1 MSATPMFGI
10 GELRDRRGEE
20 RVTFNELADQLVE
33 FADRSPNDATVV
45 DALASFLARA
55 EGSSQAP
62 G

>member
-45 DALASFLARA
+45 DALASFLARG
-55 EGSSQAP
+55 EGSSRAP

>member
-10 GELRDRRGEE
+10 GELRDRRGDE

-55 EGSSQAP
+55 EGSSRP
-62 G
+62 RD

>member
-55 EGSSQAP
+55 EGSSRARD
-62 G
+62 

>member
-45 DALASFLARA
+45 DALASFLART
-55 EGSSQAP
+55 EGSSRAP

>member
-1 MSATPMFGI
+1 MGATPMFGI

-55 EGSSQAP
+55 GGSSRAP